1 MLAPYPVD
9 VSDAVNV
16 VLKKIRGE
24 VVALPEAVHAGWHV
38 VGFALGKV
46 LPDGVPMVMGEV
58 MEMTANV
65 TLTPEQIADYLT
77 SVEPE
82 PGAVKGLLIPWKAI
96 AANLL
101 RLLAEW
107 IAAG

>member
-1 MLAPYPVD
+1 MLVPYPLD
-9 VSDAVNV
+9 LSDAVDV
-16 VLKKIRGE
+16 VLRKIRGE
-24 VVALPEAVHAGWHV
+24 AVALPEAVHAAYHV

-46 LPDGVPMVMGEV
+46 LPDGPSIKGEV